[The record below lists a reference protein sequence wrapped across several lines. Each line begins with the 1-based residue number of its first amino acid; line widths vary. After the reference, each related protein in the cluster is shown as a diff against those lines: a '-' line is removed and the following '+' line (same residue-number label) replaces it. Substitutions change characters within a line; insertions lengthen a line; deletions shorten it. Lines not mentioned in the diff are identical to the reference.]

1 MAVSDKL
8 QKEYPAPSNSSSS
21 SSSGSATSS
30 SSSSSS
36 GGSSASTLTSDD
48 SSAGKP
54 RRFGIRLLDRV
65 ETPPT
70 TATNAGGAAPAT

>member
-21 SSSGSATSS
+21 SSSGSATS

-70 TATNAGGAAPAT
+70 TATNAGGAAPST